1 MSSSKKTLTY
11 KGTLGQVF
19 ICLRSL
25 PSRLHGMQYSLSS
38 LQKVVG
44 KFIHK
49 DTKIIVGTERL
60 KCFIQMN
67 LTAGDVFAHTFQGLA
82 ISEA

>member
-1 MSSSKKTLTY
+1 
-11 KGTLGQVF
+11 
-19 ICLRSL
+19 
-25 PSRLHGMQYSLSS
+25 MQYSLSP

-49 DTKIIVGTERL
+49 ETKIIVGTERL

-67 LTAGDVFAHTFQGLA
+67 LMARDVFGHTFQGLA
-82 ISEA
+82 SSEA